1 LYRRKSGHR
10 GSRRLDVDGAAVLKR
25 THALSCFPL
34 PAMSDRSVLSVLVVE
49 DNADL
54 AANIADFL
62 EGHGHLVDVAL
73 DGVTG
78 LHLAVTQPHDVI
90 VLDLML
96 PGIDGLTLCRRL
108 RQDAQSA
115 TPVLMLTARTTLDD
129 KIAGFS
135 EGADDYLVKPFE
147 LRELE
152 LRLAALVRRAQSGEH
167 LSRLQVADLV
177 FDLGTRMVQ
186 RAGHPLALPLLPL
199 RILELLMKRSPNVV
213 WRREIEQAAWGDSPP
228 DSDSLRVHMHTLR
241 AAIDPPNL
249 PPLLHTIRGV
259 GYQLK
264 APDVPPA

>member
-1 LYRRKSGHR
+1 MP
-10 GSRRLDVDGAAVLKR
+10 AMN
-25 THALSCFPL
+25 THAT
-34 PAMSDRSVLSVLVVE
+34 LSVLVVE

-62 EGHGHLVDVAL
+62 EGHGHQVDVAQ

-108 RQDAQSA
+108 RQDAHSA
-115 TPVLMLTARTTLDD
+115 TPVLMLTARATLDD
-129 KIAGFS
+129 KVAGFG

-152 LRLAALVRRAQSGEH
+152 LRLAALVRRARKGEQ
-167 LSRLQVADLV
+167 LNRLQVADLA
-177 FDLGTRMVQ
+177 FDLGTRVVQ
-186 RAGHPLALPLLPL
+186 RAGLSVTLPVLPL

-213 WRREIEQAAWGDSPP
+213 WRREIEQAVWGDSPP

-241 AAIDPPNL
+241 AAIDPPGL
-249 PPLLHTIRGV
+249 PSLLHTVRGV

-264 APDVPPA
+264 APDAPPA

>member
-1 LYRRKSGHR
+1 
-10 GSRRLDVDGAAVLKR
+10 
-25 THALSCFPL
+25 
-34 PAMSDRSVLSVLVVE
+34 MSDPSFFSVLIVE
-49 DNADL
+49 DSADL

-62 EGHGHLVDVAL
+62 ESHGHLVDVAM

-78 LHLAVTQPHDVI
+78 LHLAVPQPHDVI

-108 RQDAQSA
+108 RQDAQSQ
-115 TPVLMLTARTTLDD
+115 TPVLMLTARATLDD
-129 KIAGFS
+129 KIAGFG

-152 LRLAALVRRAQSGEH
+152 LRLAALVRRSKSGER
-167 LSRLQVADLV
+167 LNRLQVADLV
-177 FDLGTRMVQ
+177 FDLGTLVVQ
-186 RAGHPLALPLLPL
+186 RAGRILTLPMLPM

-241 AAIDPPNL
+241 AAIDPPDQ
-249 PPLLHTIRGV
+249 PPLLHTVRGV